1 VLRAVR
7 RVRQPD
13 GRRDGAAMKPRK
25 THYVMLR
32 LVFDKPCDQATAV
45 RGARYGL
52 MTDRMIPANISR
64 EEPNTFRVDRVV
76 STKRD

>member
-1 VLRAVR
+1 
-7 RVRQPD
+7 
-13 GRRDGAAMKPRK
+13 MKPRK

-52 MTDRMIPANISR
+52 TSDNKLPARPKPSE
-64 EEPNTFRVDRVV
+64 EEPSTFRVDRVV
-76 STKRD
+76 SIKRD